1 MKRYEEVAKL
11 INEGMRT
18 VNICAKLYMS
28 REAFRSHRSYAA
40 ERGLIEPVKDA
51 PARPKI
57 EQAPKVEQAPHLEQ
71 PSAFWRQKQ
80 EWPAMQFEDSDK
92 ASVAG
97 CTYARRLG

>member
-51 PARPKI
+51 PGRPKT
-57 EQAPKVEQAPHLEQ
+57 EQAPHQEQ

-80 EWPAMQFEDSDK
+80 EWPAMQFEDSDR